1 VPADIGRRYGAV
13 SGDRNPIHLSSLT
26 AKACGFPRAIAH
38 GMYTASLALASV
50 GPARGDEFEWS
61 VDFFKPV
68 LLPSTVSVRVAAG
81 ADGFDLAAWSSV
93 PHLTGT
99 VTPRA

>member
-1 VPADIGRRYGAV
+1 MGHRSR
-13 SGDRNPIHLSSLT
+13 
-26 AKACGFPRAIAH
+26 
-38 GMYTASLALASV
+38 
-50 GPARGDEFEWS
+50 RGDAFEWS